1 MSMSDWVKIYSTDQ
15 PYRSN
20 FVKTLL
26 EDYNIPYSELNKI
39 DSTVV
44 SMGELEI
51 YVDVT
56 HEIFS
61 RLLITQNNL
70 E

>member
-1 MSMSDWVKIYSTDQ
+1 MNDWVKIYSTDQ

-26 EDYNIPYSELNKI
+26 EDYNIPYSELNRI

>member
-1 MSMSDWVKIYSTDQ
+1 MADWVKIYSNTQ
-15 PYRSN
+15 PYKCN
-20 FVKTLL
+20 FVKALL
-26 EDYNIPYSELNKI
+26 DDYNIPYRELNRI
-39 DSTVV
+39 DSIVV
-44 SMGELEI
+44 SIGELEI

-61 RLLITQNNL
+61 RLLITQNHL

>member
-1 MSMSDWVKIYSTDQ
+1 MSDWVKIYSTDQ
-15 PYRSN
+15 PYKSN

-26 EDYNIPYSELNKI
+26 DDYNIPYSELNRI

-44 SMGELEI
+44 SIGELEI

>member
-1 MSMSDWVKIYSTDQ
+1 MSEWVKIYSTDQ
-15 PYRSN
+15 PYKSN
-20 FVKTLL
+20 FVKALL
-26 EDYNIPYSELNKI
+26 EDYSIPYSELNRI

-56 HEIFS
+56 QEIFS